1 MFSMYS
7 RIGRTRVMYRV
18 WQRCWGGGLNENSC
32 GTERLTRKGNIQ
44 TNNTTAKSW
53 WSDLN
58 SCEQPQHS
66 LANIFNQKVM
76 RKMRYK
82 RKFVDESSY
91 IVSLPEDT
99 RHFYNVVTGK
109 SLQSSHF
116 NNNIMQIEV
125 QILILD
131 SAFHLALVYD
141 HYALYHVT

>member
-1 MFSMYS
+1 MKIPVELKGSQEKATYKQTILLPSPDDLISTPVNSPNIPWQIFS
-7 RIGRTRVMYRV
+7 I
-18 WQRCWGGGLNENSC
+18 
-32 GTERLTRKGNIQ
+32 RK
-44 TNNTTAKSW
+44 
-53 WSDLN
+53 
-58 SCEQPQHS
+58 SCE
-66 LANIFNQKVM
+66 
-76 RKMRYK
+76 KMRYK
-82 RKFVDESSY
+82 RKFVDESIY